1 MRQIILAGHGDGCL
15 GMKQSTEMILGE
27 QTHLHAV
34 NLSPSE
40 NAQDY
45 HKRLHSLIDKDREN
59 GINEFWILTD
69 IKGGTPG
76 NVATLIGKHEEGIT
90 VISGYHLAMIITACT
105 DSHITANHLI
115 EESNKMI
122 QKII

>member
-27 QTHLHAV
+27 QTHLYAV
-34 NLSPSE
+34 SLSSSE
-40 NAQDY
+40 SAQDY
-45 HKRLHSLIDKDREN
+45 HKRLHSLIDKSRKN
-59 GINEFWILTD
+59 GNDELWILTD

-76 NVATLIGKHEEGIT
+76 NVATLIGKKEKNIT

-105 DSHITANHLI
+105 DSHITANNLI
-115 EESNKMI
+115 EETNKMI
-122 QKII
+122 KKII